1 MIALAKSKTF
11 DLALKAQLILGF
23 LYFQIGCYDSVNL
36 IELKGATMGTTYSI
50 KFSTFNDSLDSL
62 RIANK
67 VDSLLLNINNQMST
81 WNNDSEISKFN
92 KWVSLEPY
100 FVSNE
105 FLEVLNTSLSISK
118 KTNGYFD
125 IAIFDLMSMWGFGPS
140 PKQGTPKNNSIDSVL
155 QFTGYEN
162 LNVNN
167 DSISKLHKNAKID
180 LNAIAK
186 GYAVDNIFEYLK
198 SEGFKN
204 IFVEIGGEVRFSSKI
219 GKKINW
225 SIGIENPP
233 AKTGDNQKFAS
244 ILNLR
249 DKSVATSGNYRNFIN
264 LDGEIFGHTINP
276 KTGLPIKTNVLSV
289 TVIAESCMDAD
300 AWATALM
307 VLNFREGYEMIK
319 KVKGLDVMWITENKQ
334 GDRQIIISGKIEMD
348 EVLYPIASL

>member
-1 MIALAKSKTF
+1 
-11 DLALKAQLILGF
+11 
-23 LYFQIGCYDSVNL
+23 
-36 IELKGATMGTTYSI
+36 MGTTYSI

-167 DSISKLHKNAKID
+167 DSISRLHKNAKI
-180 LNAIAK
+180 
-186 GYAVDNIFEYLK
+186 
-198 SEGFKN
+198 
-204 IFVEIGGEVRFSSKI
+204 
-219 GKKINW
+219 GKKINLENLNYW
-225 SIGIENPP
+225 NVDEQEAYFSYIE
-233 AKTGDNQKFAS
+233 AS
-244 ILNLR
+244 
-249 DKSVATSGNYRNFIN
+249 
-264 LDGEIFGHTINP
+264 
-276 KTGLPIKTNVLSV
+276 
-289 TVIAESCMDAD
+289 
-300 AWATALM
+300 
-307 VLNFREGYEMIK
+307 K
-319 KVKGLDVMWITENKQ
+319 KTENMFVDVEIPNVRDCLK
-334 GDRQIIISGKIEMD
+334 RISPRFEAERSHCGECMA
-348 EVLYPIASL
+348 V